1 MLKGTKNY
9 RIQNRIAIVLFVIFQ
24 EAKSNPY
31 FSWEKFPFKYHAA
44 VLLSVSGVRLRH
56 IAGDTIDEIP
66 KRSTKNV
73 S

>member
-1 MLKGTKNY
+1 MLAKALITSESSCFANLFALFNK
-9 RIQNRIAIVLFVIFQ
+9 QNPILTFL
-24 EAKSNPY
+24 
-31 FSWEKFPFKYHAA
+31 WEKFPFKYHAA